1 MITAVKFLEW
11 VFNEK
16 YIQLPKEC
24 GENGGK
30 FYTIQWWRKD
40 KEIVFHTTSNI
51 NTFFD
56 CPYKALECGLL
67 EFLKSKQ
74 NL

>member
-1 MITAVKFLEW
+1 MITALKFLEW

-30 FYTIQWWRKD
+30 FYRIQWFEKD
-40 KEIVFHTTSNI
+40 KEIVFYTTEHLFELFIAS
-51 NTFFD
+51 
-56 CPYKALECGLL
+56 
-67 EFLKSKQ
+67 EFPFIS
-74 NL
+74 